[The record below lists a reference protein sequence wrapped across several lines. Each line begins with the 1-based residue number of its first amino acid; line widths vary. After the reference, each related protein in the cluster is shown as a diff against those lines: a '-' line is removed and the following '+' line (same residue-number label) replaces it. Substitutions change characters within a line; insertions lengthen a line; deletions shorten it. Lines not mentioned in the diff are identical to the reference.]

1 MLNSTLNRVRES
13 IAKCK
18 ILFFLI
24 YVVYEEDFVIL
35 VLYLY
40 YNHYVA
46 EKFDR
51 EIPNKLLY
59 TSLRFIF

>member
-1 MLNSTLNRVRES
+1 MLNSTLERGSQNVKFYLR
-13 IAKCK
+13 
-18 ILFFLI
+18 FFI
-24 YVVYEEDFVIL
+24 YIVYEEDFVIL

-51 EIPNKLLY
+51 EIPNKVLY
-59 TSLRFIF
+59 TSLR